1 MRTLRLAAAAAALA
15 LAVVTASAGP
25 ASAIAVAVGSGS
37 GLAGQ
42 TVDIDMN
49 VATTLTG
56 LNVMSLQYQ
65 ISYDPRYIT
74 PTAMIIA
81 GTLTGTAAWP
91 TPTFGITPV
100 SVGQSFL
107 KVSAAG
113 STALAGSGSMLKMR
127 FVIDPAALTAVN
139 VGLNQSNF
147 VFNEGSPSVTTTNG
161 TISIG
166 NTPVITV
173 SPDNVEL
180 IRGQTQQYTV
190 SGTVTPP
197 VQWFTTNNAV
207 ATINSSGLLTGV
219 APGAVQVFAVDNAGR
234 RDTTNGTAVIR
245 GMGITLTPT
254 SGLVNSTLQVPITVT
269 SLTGLGIRAG
279 QFTVTYNG
287 TYGTAIGV
295 TTPAGTLLNGWGT
308 VGFGSFLN
316 NGTGSATVD
325 FVGSTDL
332 SGSGVLCYL
341 QFQSANGLPAGI
353 GGTFTQALFNETLV
367 AKPTNGNITFT
378 ALPSI
383 TVNPDQVTLLAGQT
397 QQMSISGSPTN
408 PITWSVLDPFVAS
421 ISPTGLLTALHGGVT
436 QVKAVDNVGATD
448 LNTAVTV
455 YDFQATV
462 GTVTGAPGATVRLP
476 ITSDRFVGGLGIYS
490 MQYTLSWVTLHPA
503 VQSLPSSLIGT
514 WGPGSTIDGPG
525 LTSIQVA
532 AAGAT
537 PLPNNGKDL
546 AALEFQIPLT
556 AISGQDFGLS
566 LTSLIFNEGYPRAQI
581 VNGLLRVRSTTG
593 VEDGGQAAFAL
604 SPAQP
609 NPAHGSTR
617 VHFSLPVAGHVQLEV
632 IGVDGRRV
640 RTLVDASMTPGDHE
654 MVWDGRDESGQAVA
668 PGLYFDRL
676 SSAGR
681 TLSHRI
687 VLTR

>member
-25 ASAIAVAVGSGS
+25 ASAIAVAVGTGS
-37 GLAGQ
+37 AIAGQ

-56 LNVMSLQYQ
+56 LNVKSLQYQ
-65 ISYDPRYIT
+65 ITYNPAYVT
-74 PTAMIIA
+74 PTAIITT

-91 TPTFGITPV
+91 TPAFGISSISASQATL
-100 SVGQSFL
+100 G
-107 KVSAAG
+107 VSAAG
-113 STALAGSGSMLKMR
+113 TTALSGSGSMLKMR
-127 FVIDPAALTAVN
+127 FLINPAQLNAIGI
-139 VGLNQSNF
+139 GLGLSNF
-147 VFNEGSPSVTTTNG
+147 IFNEGSPTVTMTSGSVTINA
-161 TISIG
+161 
-166 NTPVITV
+166 TPIITV
-173 SPDNVEL
+173 GPDNVEL
-180 IRGQTQQYTV
+180 IRGQTQQYSV
-190 SGTVTPP
+190 SGSVTLP

-234 RDTTNGTAVIR
+234 RDTTAGTAVIR
-245 GMGITLTPT
+245 GMGITVTST

-279 QFTVTYNG
+279 QFTITYNG
-287 TYGTAIGV
+287 TYGTAVGV
-295 TTPAGTLLNGWGT
+295 TTPPGTLLNGWGT
-308 VGFGSFLN
+308 VGFGSFAN
-316 NGTGSATVD
+316 GGTGSATVD

-332 SGSGVLCYL
+332 NGAGVLCYL

-367 AKPTNGNITFT
+367 AKPTNGSINFT
-378 ALPSI
+378 ALPTI

-397 QQMSISGSPTN
+397 QQMSLTGTPTN
-408 PITWSVLDPFVAS
+408 PITWSVVDPFVAS
-421 ISPTGLLTALHGGVT
+421 INSAGLLTALHGGVT

-448 LNTAVTV
+448 LNTSVTV
-455 YDFQATV
+455 YDFLTTV
-462 GTVTGAPGATVRLP
+462 GTITGAPGATVRVP

-490 MQYTLSWVTLHPA
+490 MQYTLSWVTLQPV

-514 WGPGSTIDGPG
+514 WGPGSTVDGPG
-525 LTSIQVA
+525 LTSIRVA

-556 AISGQDFGLS
+556 AVSGQDFGLS
-566 LTSLIFNEGYPRAQI
+566 LTSLLFNEGYPRSQV

-593 VEDGGQAAFAL
+593 VEDGGQVAFAL
-604 SPAQP
+604 APAQP
-609 NPAHGSTR
+609 NPAHGATR
-617 VHFSLPVAGHVQLEV
+617 LHFSLPAAARVQLEV

-640 RTLVDASMTPGDHE
+640 RTLIDASMTPGDHE
-654 MVWDGRDESGQAVA
+654 VVWDGRDESGQAVA

-676 SSAGR
+676 TSAGR